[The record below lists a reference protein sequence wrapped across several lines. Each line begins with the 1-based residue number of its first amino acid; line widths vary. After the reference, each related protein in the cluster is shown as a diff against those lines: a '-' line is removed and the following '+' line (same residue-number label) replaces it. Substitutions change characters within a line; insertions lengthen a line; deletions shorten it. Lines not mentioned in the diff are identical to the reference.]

1 MRLAFIAND
10 IIMRCYSLVPRP
22 QGSGNEANAT
32 GDTEVLTQYLQVRA
46 EILPVDR

>member
-10 IIMRCYSLVPRP
+10 IIMHCCSLIPRP
-22 QGSGNEANAT
+22 QGSGNEANTA
-32 GDTEVLTQYLQVRA
+32 GDTKVLTQYLQVRA